1 MNVKQQTMALTATV
15 EKYKRNLMKRKTWYH
30 GNQTTLYIFV
40 LRFYLSF
47 TISNTQLITFFFQS
61 LYFDQLRSSNRKY
74 LFQSHRE
81 TENVYKNTNIT
92 KQKCTCRFLI
102 PISLSCWFSLQP
114 QLIQRV
120 TKIFAP

>member
-47 TISNTQLITFFFQS
+47 TISNTQLIS
-61 LYFDQLRSSNRKY
+61 LLEQRQLGNN
-74 LFQSHRE
+74 QCIV
-81 TENVYKNTNIT
+81 TAKNH
-92 KQKCTCRFLI
+92 
-102 PISLSCWFSLQP
+102 
-114 QLIQRV
+114 
-120 TKIFAP
+120 IFI